1 MPCMELFEKQ
11 SAEYRDSVLPRKVS
25 RLVSRLEGLGAVP
38 SLIASFPSPF
48 YFPRLTCFARLLQ
61 VVARVSVEAGT
72 SFGWDR
78 YTGWGG
84 KHIGIDSFGASAP
97 APILYEKFG
106 ITKAHVIKAAKE
118 CIAAA
123 KKH

>member
-11 SAEYRDSVLPRKVS
+11 SAEYKESVLPRKVS
-25 RLVSRLEGLGAVP
+25 MMRLMLFNLRLQHFLCGVGFNLWM
-38 SLIASFPSPF
+38 IALSQI
-48 YFPRLTCFARLLQ
+48 T
-61 VVARVSVEAGT
+61 ARVSVEAAT

-78 YTGWGG
+78 YLGFGG

-106 ITKAHVIKAAKE
+106 ITKAHVVKAAKE
-118 CIAAA
+118 VVAAA
-123 KKH
+123 KK